1 MTRLFE
7 LLGVVEMLETLE
19 GFGVLAILGVT
30 DDRRL
35 DRTVARLSWM
45 DPTRIFRWGRVRE
58 WGRRLLELRLTGWPS
73 TGGE

>member
-45 DPTRIFRWGRVRE
+45 DPTRIFRWG
-58 WGRRLLELRLTGWPS
+58 
-73 TGGE
+73 